1 MLTQNALV
9 EVDRSKNYSK
19 MTKTLLTSLFGIE
32 TLQKSS
38 LAGKKNAGNLLDT
51 RKVEMIIGENYCIV
65 IKID

>member
-19 MTKTLLTSLFGIE
+19 MTKTLLTSLFGRE